1 MKFYGASIWS
11 YVSSKKCLKSLS
23 LNFINTFEDGTKLKI
38 PSEIKP
44 LLQYLIIYLFFS
56 FFLQGLKGAVSVRMK
71 FYGVSICFVNTHLC
85 AHDHL
90 LPVRIKEYNTII
102 ETHNYSEE
110 DTPKILYH
118 E

>member
-1 MKFYGASIWS
+1 MFEIIVTQLYKHF
-11 YVSSKKCLKSLS
+11 
-23 LNFINTFEDGTKLKI
+23 FEDGTMLKI
-38 PSEIKP
+38 SPEIKP
-44 LLQYLIIYLFFS
+44 LLQYLMIYLFFS